1 MKYVASRSL
10 RRKQM
15 IIEFEGINYKI
26 QQVASDNNLN
36 KVCLYEEQ
44 FDGRF
49 TYNSHIYQKTIDF
62 SKAAKQFGLA

>member
-1 MKYVASRSL
+1 
-10 RRKQM
+10 M
-15 IIEFEGINYKI
+15 IIEFEGIKYKI
-26 QQVASDNNLN
+26 EEIPSDNTLH